1 MAFGIGV
8 NMEET
13 DAGELR
19 GEKMDI
25 AVDCWFTSK
34 GVTIPRMFKY
44 QDVEGEVHSVSEIRV
59 LEQEEKRYCGVPTV
73 EYRCEVVLDQVCRE
87 VKLIFLVEEHRW
99 MLCC

>member
-8 NMEET
+8 NTEET

-34 GVTIPRMFKY
+34 GNTIPRMFKY
-44 QDVEGEVHSVSEIRV
+44 QDSEGQVHSVSEIRV
-59 LEQEEKRYCGVPTV
+59 LSQEEKRYCGMPTM
-73 EYRCEVVLDQVCRE
+73 EYCCEIQQEQIRKE

-99 MLCC
+99 MLCY